1 MAARH
6 MYGAADID
14 EIDLLDN
21 ADELDCPGA
30 PPFAQL
36 RMGARFV

>member
-1 MAARH
+1 
-6 MYGAADID
+6 MYGADDIN

-21 ADELDCPGA
+21 ADELDWPGA
-30 PPFAQL
+30 PPFAQQ